1 MLASVRSAFDPDRQ
15 TRSVL
20 MAAAVIYVVFVLI
33 ASVVASHEVFP
44 PWPPGN
50 PVRLLGF
57 KKMPEKTLPNGG
69 VAYFTGADHFS
80 AFADDDANAQ
90 KSPLVLYE
98 DDKPLGPNHS
108 VHYDVEKI
116 GLGRYTHWNGLGIL
130 FATSDNSDPNKNG
143 RAYFVVLPAG
153 SR

>member
-57 KKMPEKTLPNGG
+57 KKMMEKTLPNGG
-69 VAYFTGADHFS
+69 VAYFAKADDFS
-80 AFADDDANAQ
+80 AFADDDAKAQ
-90 KSPLVLYE
+90 KSPLILYE
-98 DDKPLGPNHS
+98 DDKPLGPNHRR
-108 VHYDVEKI
+108 HYD
-116 GLGRYTHWNGLGIL
+116 
-130 FATSDNSDPNKNG
+130 D
-143 RAYFVVLPAG
+143 
-153 SR
+153 